1 MKKLTKI
8 VAIML
13 LATVAIYAGMK
24 KPELN
29 GYCVVAYS
37 VDKALLGS
45 EEHASDFKG
54 KHYLFVNADAK
65 KAFDKTP
72 DKFIKAIQFKAIC
85 ATGVALG
92 KKIEAK
98 PEIFTKVGEKVYLFS
113 SSDAKAMFDKDQAEM
128 IKKADANWKSVGGNP
143 DKLK

>member
-1 MKKLTKI
+1 MNKLSKI
-8 VAIML
+8 MAVMLVATI
-13 LATVAIYAGMK
+13 ASYAGMK

-29 GYCVVAYS
+29 GYCIVAYS
-37 VDKALLGS
+37 VDKALMGS
-45 EEHASDFKG
+45 EQHMSEYKG
-54 KHYLFVNADAK
+54 KSYYFVNGDAK

-72 DKFIKAIQFKAIC
+72 DKFIKAVQYKAVC

-92 KKIEAK
+92 KKIEAN

-113 SSDAKAMFDKDQAEM
+113 NADAKAMFDKNQGEM
-128 IKKADANWKSVGGNP
+128 IKKADANWKKVNGNP